1 MLGRSLKGYGRQ
13 GQPQGTLTRIQ
24 SSLGSVLFLVRVRV
38 RLRVRVRVR
47 ARVRVKVR
55 VSVLFLSCCPWWL
68 TRDETHLVGVGV
80 RFRVRVS

>member
-38 RLRVRVRVR
+38 RVRVRLRLRLRLRVRM
-47 ARVRVKVR
+47 
-55 VSVLFLSCCPWWL
+55 LS
-68 TRDETHLVGVGV
+68 TSRSRSETASG
-80 RFRVRVS
+80 FDS